1 MENNVTVGYALGMV
15 EGYLEGR
22 VALND
27 DGAATVL
34 EYLKVIEQAYIEKNA
49 KVLEQESKLADIQL
63 NLNGWKKA

>member
-27 DGAATVL
+27 DGAATIL
-34 EYLKVIEQAYIEKNA
+34 EYFKVIEQAYKEKNA
-49 KVLEQESKLADIQL
+49 KVLEQQTKLEEIQL
-63 NLNGWKKA
+63 NLQGWKKA